1 MLALLGRALDLILV
15 HFCRQDCEVN
25 LYHGAGGLLFVLV
38 LLQHVFVLDFQ
49 SEGGC
54 LWLVKVLSVVNSN
67 SLVVTEGFL
76 EMGSLVN
83 DRVLIVDDRVAYF
96 DR

>member
-1 MLALLGRALDLILV
+1 MLALLCRALDLILV
-15 HFCRQDCEVN
+15 HLCRQDCEVN

-54 LWLVKVLSVVNSN
+54 LRLVKVLSVVNSN